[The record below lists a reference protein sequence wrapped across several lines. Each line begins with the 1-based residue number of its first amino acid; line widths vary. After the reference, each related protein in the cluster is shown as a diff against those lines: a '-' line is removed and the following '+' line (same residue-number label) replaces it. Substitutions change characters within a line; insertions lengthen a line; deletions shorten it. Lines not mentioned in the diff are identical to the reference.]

1 MPEPAQPEGQGQ
13 QEDSEDQRI
22 HADPE
27 HDGERAGAGRKQD
40 ERGLIVKSLGL
51 SIY

>member
-1 MPEPAQPEGQGQ
+1 MLEPAQPENQDQ

-27 HDGERAGAGRKQD
+27 HDGERAGARRKQD
-40 ERGLIVKSLGL
+40 ERAKQQRKRPH
-51 SIY
+51 